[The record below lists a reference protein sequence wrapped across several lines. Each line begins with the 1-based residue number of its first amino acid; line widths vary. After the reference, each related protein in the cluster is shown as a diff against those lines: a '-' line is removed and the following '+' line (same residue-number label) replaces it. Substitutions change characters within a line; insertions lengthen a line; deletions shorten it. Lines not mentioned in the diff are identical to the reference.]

1 MLAGEALPFTDVAH
15 HGQAEVCLGV
25 KKNRR
30 LRKFTDFIAS
40 LRSPFFLWVSE
51 RTLKKRRDCS
61 RPILQA
67 SSATGNL

>member
-1 MLAGEALPFTDVAH
+1 VLAGEALPFTDVAH

-40 LRSPFFLWVSE
+40 LRSPFFLWV
-51 RTLKKRRDCS
+51 
-61 RPILQA
+61 
-67 SSATGNL
+67 